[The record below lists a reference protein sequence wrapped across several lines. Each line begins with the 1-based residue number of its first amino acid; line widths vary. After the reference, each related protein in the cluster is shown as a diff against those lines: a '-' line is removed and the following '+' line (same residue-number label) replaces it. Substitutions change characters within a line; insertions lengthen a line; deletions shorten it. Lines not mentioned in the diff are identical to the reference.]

1 MTGSNG
7 EAVVQ
12 ATSPTQLEAWRRAC
26 DRAAAAT
33 LVEELL
39 AFQVRVTAAA
49 NETFGAWREGRHDDL
64 VLAVA
69 VAAWAGE
76 HLAPPRFEVWV

>member
-1 MTGSNG
+1 VPKKDLVGVLQVLLQARRI
-7 EAVVQ
+7 AV
-12 ATSPTQLEAWRRAC
+12 ASTLP
-26 DRAAAAT
+26 AAAT

-49 NETFGAWREGRHDDL
+49 HETFGAWREGRHDDL

-76 HLAPPRFEVWV
+76 HMAPPRYEVWV